1 MLRSRITLIPVFVLV
16 TALSLPAGA
25 DQSCCFMRH
34 GPEGSYYVNE
44 AQVGGEI
51 AASSQDAWRDDVIWQ
66 RTIDGSCYTNASYC
80 FSGERIFA
88 SADHSPVS
96 GVMLHETWGDGT
108 PPWTV
113 SGGDSYSD
121 GAKWE
126 SVCASV
132 ETNSG
137 ISGASIHCW
146 SVDSETPLWSEDIAD
161 CLVAGRCIKVSDHG
175 EVVAVAL
182 NMQAGF
188 ARIHCYDVTT
198 GTLLSSFDCDSGDY
212 GRSLEISSDGSVV
225 ALRAGRPIYVI
236 ESATSDLRWRGGG
249 GANADPLG
257 LSGDGSLVAAG
268 FSWLRVWEWN
278 GSTYDTKWTTICGS
292 NILRQCIFSD
302 AGNLLVAAWYPTSYD
317 QNVVQCFD
325 PASSTPLWTYDYTQS
340 GGSYQDIPVAIATTN
355 HGDYFVVGS
364 WGSQFN
370 TNDEIHVFS
379 RESSTPEFTVDA
391 PGSIYDVDICH
402 RANGTILVTAC
413 GKHVHANEMGNGGD
427 LFSICD
433 LDPAAIDETLV
444 LPVLS
449 AYPNPCNPRVML
461 SYTMPRAG
469 QMTLS
474 IFSPDGRL
482 IRSLDGGC
490 HGAGTHTLSWDGRTD
505 DGDDAASGVYL
516 VKLRTEQGVTCQRGI
531 TCQQRLVVLR

>member
-1 MLRSRITLIPVFVLV
+1 MPLSRITVMLVLV
-16 TALSLPAGA
+16 LITTIGLPAGA
-25 DQSCCFMRH
+25 DESRRFLH
-34 GPEGSYYVNE
+34 HEPGGSYCINQ
-44 AQVGGEI
+44 AQAGD
-51 AASSQDAWRDDVIWQ
+51 AATASGHGVSRNDVIWQ
-66 RTIDGSCYTNASYC
+66 RTIGSAYSNASYC
-80 FSGERIFA
+80 LDGERIFA
-88 SADHSPVS
+88 SNAVE
-96 GVMLHETWGDGT
+96 LHETWGDGT
-108 PPWTV
+108 PLWIVP
-113 SGGDSYSD
+113 GLYSYSD
-121 GAKWE
+121 AAKWE
-126 SVCASV
+126 SVCADV
-132 ETNSG
+132 ETNSE
-137 ISGASIHCW
+137 ISGATVHCW
-146 SVDSETPLWSEDIAD
+146 CVDSETPIWDVDIPG
-161 CLVAGRCIKVSDHG
+161 CTIRNRCIAVSDHG
-175 EVVAVAL
+175 EVVAVGL

-188 ARIHCYDVTT
+188 ARIYCYDAAT
-198 GTLLSSFDCDSGDY
+198 GTLLSRYDCADGSSA
-212 GRSLEISSDGSVV
+212 RNLEISSDGAIVV
-225 ALRAGRPIYVI
+225 LRAGIMLYVI
-236 ESATSDLRWRGGG
+236 ESATGDLRWSGST
-249 GANADPLG
+249 GASAEPLAM
-257 LSGDGSLVAAG
+257 SGDGNLVAAG

-278 GSTYDTKWTTICGS
+278 GSTYQVKWTASWGY
-292 NILRQCIFSD
+292 NYLMQCAFSE
-302 AGNLLVAAWYPTSYD
+302 AGNLLVAGWYPASYD
-317 QNVVQCFD
+317 RNVVQCFD
-325 PASSTPLWTYDYTQS
+325 PESSTPLWTYNYTQS
-340 GGSYQDIPVAIATTN
+340 GGSYQDIPEDIAVTSQ
-355 HGDYFVVGS
+355 GDYFVVGS

-379 RESSTPEFTVDA
+379 RGSSTPEFTVDA
-391 PGSIYDVDICH
+391 PGSIYDADICH

-516 VKLRTEQGVTCQRGI
+516 VKLRSEWGVTCQQGVTCR
-531 TCQQRLVVLR
+531 QRLVVLR